1 MKSFKYK
8 FTPLMK
14 ALMCI
19 AMALCAVGFGVN
31 LYYCIK
37 NGASHANTPV
47 YPIIQY
53 TLMFFVTVTLFV
65 FILTILL
72 FSAYSVDGKH
82 FKTRFG
88 LITSKY
94 DVDKI
99 ELITL
104 DRKTGKLT
112 VTFKDGQYLV
122 IVIKKQQYDDF
133 VSALLN
139 VNPSIS
145 YDVISLESNGTD
157 DDKK

>member
-14 ALMCI
+14 GLMCV

-37 NGASHANTPV
+37 NGASHANTPI
-47 YPIIQY
+47 YPILQY
-53 TLMFFVTVTLFV
+53 ALMFFVTVTLFAL
-65 FILTILL
+65 ILSILL
-72 FSAYSVDGKH
+72 FSAYAVDGKH

-88 LITSKY
+88 VITSKY
-94 DVDKI
+94 DVEKI
-99 ELITL
+99 EVITL

-112 VTFKDGQYLV
+112 VTFNDGQFLV

-133 VSALLN
+133 VSALLKA
-139 VNPSIS
+139 NPAIS
-145 YDVISLESNGTD
+145 YDVISLESNNTD